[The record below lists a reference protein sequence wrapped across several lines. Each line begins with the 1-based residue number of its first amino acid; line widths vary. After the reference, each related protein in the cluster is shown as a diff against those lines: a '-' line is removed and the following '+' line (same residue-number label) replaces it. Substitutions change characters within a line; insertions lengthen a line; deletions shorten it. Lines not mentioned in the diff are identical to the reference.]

1 MANSQKRR
9 GIFGTLRQGLILT
22 GCLSLFATPA
32 AAQGMGGM
40 GGMGGWEPTL
50 GHIARSLAHFIGIA
64 GGLVIFY
71 LAANLRRQTKGST
84 VGKSSL
90 IVAIGTLMFVLVF
103 ISMEAMHA
111 FGRNFWYFADTDMV
125 RKTWWMIGLTLVI
138 GSYSMS
144 YRYLVEKV
152 GV

>member
-1 MANSQKRR
+1 MTNSHKQS
-9 GIFGTLRQGLILT
+9 GISGMLRQGLFLT
-22 GCLSLFATPA
+22 GLISLFATPA

-40 GGMGGWEPTL
+40 GWEPTA
-50 GHIARSLAHFIGIA
+50 GHIARTLAHFIGIV

-71 LAANLRRQTKGST
+71 LAADLRRQTKGST
-84 VGKSSL
+84 VGQSSL
-90 IVAIGTLMFVLVF
+90 IVAVGTLMFVLVF
-103 ISMEAMHA
+103 LSMEFIHA
-111 FGRNFWYFADTDMV
+111 FGRNFWYFADTAMI

>member
-1 MANSQKRR
+1 MVNRHKRR
-9 GIFGTLRQGLILT
+9 RLRGAIGRGLFLT
-22 GCLSLFATPA
+22 GFVSLLATPA
-32 AAQGMGGM
+32 AAQGMGG
-40 GGMGGWEPTL
+40 WEPTV
-50 GHIARSLAHFIGIA
+50 GHIARSLAHLIGIV

-71 LAANLRRQTKGST
+71 LAADLRRQTKGST
-84 VGKSSL
+84 VGTSSL

-103 ISMEAMHA
+103 LSMEAMHA
-111 FGRNFWYFADTDMV
+111 FGRNFWYFADTDMI